1 MSSSVQTT
9 STFPAIPE
17 DAMVLGLAG
26 TPMGS
31 FGAVFTARGV
41 ACLTFPADALEGC
54 EAWIRIREPGACLLR
69 DHPILAALSVQL
81 TAYFEGSLH
90 QFSFPLD
97 LRGTPFQLDVWHA
110 LGEIRYGEVRSYTDI
125 ANSIGRPRAV
135 RAVGMANHDN
145 PVPIVVPCHR
155 VIGRNRSLTG
165 YGGGLDLKE
174 RLLQLEGV
182 RLSMTISNPLSGIGT
197 GSAL

>member
-1 MSSSVQTT
+1 MSSAVRTAI
-9 STFPAIPE
+9 TFPAIPE
-17 DAMVLGLAG
+17 DAMVLGLAN
-26 TPMGS
+26 TPMGP
-31 FGAVFTARGV
+31 FRAVFTARGL

-54 EAWIRIREPGACLLR
+54 EAWIRTREPGTHVLHN
-69 DHPILAALSVQL
+69 HPILAALSIEL
-81 TAYFEGSLH
+81 TAYFECSLH

-110 LGEIRYGEVRSYTDI
+110 LGEIPYGEVRSYADI
-125 ANSIGRPRAV
+125 ANTIGRPRAV

-155 VIGRNRSLTG
+155 VIGSNRSLTG

-182 RLSMTISNPLSGIGT
+182 RLNMKSSNASTRMET
-197 GSAL
+197 GSSL

>member
-1 MSSSVQTT
+1 MISSVETPT
-9 STFPAIPE
+9 TFPAIPE

-26 TPMGS
+26 TPMGP
-31 FGAVFTARGV
+31 FGAVFTERGL

-54 EAWIRIREPGACLLR
+54 EAWIHSREPGAHLLR
-69 DHPILAALSVQL
+69 DHPALAALSVEL

-110 LGEIRYGEVRSYTDI
+110 LGEIPYGEVRSYTDI
-125 ANSIGRPRAV
+125 ANTIGRPRAV

-145 PVPIVVPCHR
+145 SVPIVVPCHR
-155 VIGRNRSLTG
+155 VIGSNRSLTG

-182 RLSMTISNPLSGIGT
+182 RLSMTISNALPGMGT
-197 GSAL
+197 GSSL